1 MYNESERRNCT
12 AAGRTDHDGLA
23 ATQLH
28 GRRPGR
34 DEAVLAAADE
44 RAVGGRAV
52 EHAQDGVAVRSRTRL
67 GRQLEADVAS
77 SHVRVLRLAVLELH
91 VRAELVPR
99 DGALRRTVDL
109 LKQRLDL
116 TLLSRTQLDSSSYFS
131 TPLSRAGFSL
141 SRARSEKMWGPS

>member
-1 MYNESERRNCT
+1 VYNASERRSCT

-44 RAVGGRAV
+44 RAVSRRV
-52 EHAQDGVAVRSRTRL
+52 EHAQDGVAVRRCTRL
-67 GRQLEADVAS
+67 GRQLEADVARA
-77 SHVRVLRLAVLELH
+77 HVRVLRLAVLELH

-99 DGALRRTVDL
+99 DGALRRAVDL

-116 TLLSRTQLDSSSYFS
+116 TLLSRTHSSTAPVIFQHRC
-131 TPLSRAGFSL
+131 P
-141 SRARSEKMWGPS
+141 GPDLV